1 MYYTFIIL
9 GILFL
14 GFMVYMAVR
23 ESSSLFGTRQKP
35 DAATGYKP
43 SVRPKSA
50 KNTSEVLLTFKGEG
64 SGRTD
69 SFFLECAI
77 YRIEYQL
84 PTDAKVKIELVS
96 TDGSTRK
103 LLAHKLGFDSS
114 TFNAPAAKYYA
125 LDITTEAKD
134 NPWAV
139 LIKTF

>member
-1 MYYTFIIL
+1 MEDVLVIV
-9 GILFL
+9 GILFI
-14 GFMVYMAVR
+14 GFMIYMAVKETSAIFGPR
-23 ESSSLFGTRQKP
+23 EKP

-50 KNTSEVLLTFKGEG
+50 KTTAEALMTFKGEG

-69 SFFLECAI
+69 TFFLDCAI

-84 PTDAKVKIELVS
+84 PKDAKVKIELVS
-96 TDGSTRK
+96 SDGGTRK

-114 TFNAPAAKYYA
+114 SFNAPAAKYYA

-134 NPWAV
+134 SAWAV
-139 LIKTF
+139 VIKPF